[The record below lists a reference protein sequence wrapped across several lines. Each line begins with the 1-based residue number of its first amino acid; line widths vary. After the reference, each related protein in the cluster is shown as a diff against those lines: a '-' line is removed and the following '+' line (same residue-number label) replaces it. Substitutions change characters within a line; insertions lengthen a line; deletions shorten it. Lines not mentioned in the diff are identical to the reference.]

1 MAIQDDVD
9 ILGFEIA
16 RRVVMFKSGTVMPDN
31 SLLDYNGDPNNAT
44 TSTNGEK
51 LLRNSPIGTLYIEDD
66 GTMWRK
72 TVLSTNT
79 WSELGTGSGGSGSGG
94 GSSISDTLTAKWD
107 DTATSYA
114 ATSAI
119 HTQVFTR
126 GSLSVNM
133 ASPSAT
139 FIAMQE
145 SNFAADGYWHEVNSK
160 HVMVLPYDTYV
171 KKIMFRSTGSSG
183 EIVSIGVHSNRDI
196 TNTSSEEYKYF
207 EPTPIE
213 TQTYTFA
220 NNNQS
225 QGYVYTPAASASAGD
240 TLGVSVSATG
250 DVGLASLTIVLD
262 FIKD

>member
-1 MAIQDDVD
+1 MAIQDDVNT
-9 ILGFEIA
+9 LGFEIA
-16 RRVVMFKSGTVMPDN
+16 RRIVLFRSNTILSDGSQLGFN
-31 SLLDYNGDPNNAT
+31 NNPNNAT
-44 TSTNGEK
+44 TSTDGEL
-51 LLRNSPIGTLYIEDD
+51 LLRNSPIGTLFIQDN

-72 TVLSTNT
+72 TAKPNT
-79 WSELGTGSGGSGSGG
+79 WVEIGTGSGSGS
-94 GSSISDTLTAKWD
+94 GSSISDTLTATWD
-107 DTATSYA
+107 DTATTFA

-126 GSLSVNM
+126 GSLSIDM

-139 FIAMQE
+139 FISMQE
-145 SNFAADGYWHEVNSK
+145 SNFAADGYWQEVNSK

-183 EIVSIGVHSNRDI
+183 ETVNIGVHSNRDI
-196 TNTSSEEYKYF
+196 TNITSEEYKYF
-207 EPTPIE
+207 DPAPIE
-213 TQTYTFA
+213 TQSYTFA

-225 QGYVYTPAASASAGD
+225 QGYVYTTAASANAGD
-240 TLGVSVSATG
+240 TLGISVSATG